1 VKTLAGHA
9 FPPPGSAFFPSSPNA
24 LAAERGG
31 ELIGAVVLRT
41 FGLTGGRKGGVMFW
55 LMTDLEAR
63 GLGVGRRLVEAALR
77 YFDGQG
83 CGEVLTGVEG
93 YTTSSANVLAACGFT
108 IFSLGEQLRRY
119 GLLGTFLLRHRT
131 SHLGD
136 VGHFLWGALGR

>member
-1 VKTLAGHA
+1 
-9 FPPPGSAFFPSSPNA
+9 
-24 LAAERGG
+24 
-31 ELIGAVVLRT
+31 
-41 FGLTGGRKGGVMFW
+41 MFW

-83 CGEVLTGVEG
+83 CGEVLAGVEG
-93 YTTSSANVLAACGFT
+93 YNISSANVFAACGFT
-108 IFSLGEQLRRY
+108 ILSLGEQLRRY
-119 GLLGTFLLRHRT
+119 GLLGTFLLWHRT